1 MGFRASDLG
10 FRVRAG
16 VRLRVGF
23 YRIAFLVAPRCGIYS
38 ESMGFLIFF
47 GEGMEKKLE
56 TSIWFRVCRDAGAL
70 IPKLG

>member
-1 MGFRASDLG
+1 M
-10 FRVRAG
+10 
-16 VRLRVGF
+16 GF
-23 YRIAFLVAPRCGIYS
+23 YRIGFLVAPRCGIYS
-38 ESMGFLIFF
+38 GSMGFLIFF